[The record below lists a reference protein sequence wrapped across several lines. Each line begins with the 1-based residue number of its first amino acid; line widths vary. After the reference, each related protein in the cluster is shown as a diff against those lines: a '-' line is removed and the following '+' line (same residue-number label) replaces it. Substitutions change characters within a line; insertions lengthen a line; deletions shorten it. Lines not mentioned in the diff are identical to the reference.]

1 MTILAKIKQNIERKS
16 LVREYDRIRQEIDDL
31 HAQIDT
37 LSIKLG
43 TSVRRKCE
51 IEIELSREQ

>member
-16 LVREYDRIRQEIDDL
+16 LVREYDRIRKEIDDL